1 MCFLPFYSLVFVIA
15 SFSSGLLYPKDST
28 SRLVKELNGIWH
40 FRVDN
45 SASSQEGFTEEWY
58 SKPLQSVS
66 IKLYYLSVIYI

>member
-1 MCFLPFYSLVFVIA
+1 MKLLLLYFAFIVAC
-15 SFSSGLLYPKDST
+15 SGLLYPKDST

-45 SASSQEGFTEEWY
+45 SASRQEGFTEEWY

-66 IKLYYLSVIYI
+66 AIIG